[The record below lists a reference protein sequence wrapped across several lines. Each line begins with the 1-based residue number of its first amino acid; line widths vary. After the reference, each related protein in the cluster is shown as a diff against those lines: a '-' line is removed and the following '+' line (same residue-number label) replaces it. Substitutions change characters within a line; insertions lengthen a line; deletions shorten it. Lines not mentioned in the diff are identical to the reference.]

1 MPRSMSNA
9 QPTRVQKICTLWT
22 HDDNF
27 SRDDIVFNGDK
38 FPEIPTVPGTL
49 LQIVAIESST
59 AVRDFQTTVKSTQL
73 DGSQTIG
80 ETYGR
85 DASANGLPRKA
96 RRGSTTITVDENGS
110 AIPGRREVGAEKAY
124 VFAVTALPADLKS
137 KYANLQASRVSI
149 SERIAK
155 VFGFRNRM
163 QVIVGEADEER
174 HEAHHVELVFR
185 DEYLARADMW
195 RMAISELSKRTVYK
209 GQKLL
214 FIGTIK
220 ATIKHIYINGQS
232 VQSGFFSPRTKPVF
246 RSESARYVL
255 FIQMSK
261 EMWDFDAEGAG
272 EIMFN
277 KVVGGFLP
285 DLFKRWLRINAR
297 HLVTI
302 ILFTRMQYE
311 KEALS
316 DPPQDTPK
324 DTTSRIH
331 SEPWSENFRDYYR
344 VVVSDMAS
352 GDWINILYQLK
363 KEFRTFLREV
373 SIVPK
378 SPNKEQT
385 FERNEADSGNTDT
398 IVAGRPTSASQGNIL
413 EAINLASAQFAK
425 DYIDRDLVRTG
436 ISIIVVT
443 PGTGVFEVDYN
454 MLKLTTDT
462 LMGSGI
468 GIDLVCLSPMPLH
481 SVPLFKYRTPRPIS
495 KIEAILPKRTK
506 ESRISFE
513 NTMELDDKTPRQY
526 ESILGSMVRPP
537 FANAPRSMS
546 DDPVVFPLESS
557 DDWRYAMPY
566 WVDVSFWSGMADE
579 ILDLTRPRK
588 ADIIMKRS
596 RKKGRTFAL
605 RCRLYELQMMGVM
618 ESELGDISVPYL
630 EEDPTYPHYVHEMG
644 GTSEIKTDERK
655 AALKTSINT
664 PGSYSSRGDREYG
677 DRQLD
682 GNSAAQKAWMETYDE
697 GVFSSLTDLST
708 ILDQRRRSGSHT
720 IESPEMSKGSYSSTS
735 FRSIGPPFSKTA
747 QPPTAANFHQ
757 LIRERSKEIED
768 QQPMDRSHYP
778 PNQKFSGVP
787 RADVIQRQ
795 KAMARNSADVGRPNI
810 HRRGGSGDSQ
820 DQFNPIQPTLRHSPA
835 PSRGHSPPPVRKSLQ
850 PAPQVL
856 AIAPVKAEA
865 KNRPG
870 NWFLRQ
876 ISFGGKAATA
886 KSTIADA
893 TIDISQGKVKPAML
907 TVEKNQKG
915 AIAERLA
922 STRLTSTEKPS
933 EPIAIRAAS
942 RTDPSDLPPSHQPAR
957 STETVRG
964 LHTVRASVPSH
975 SNSVTRD
982 PGSTFLLAG
991 SRALGDS
998 VLPKPTLSSSSGI
1011 KEIPRTL
1018 SPTSAIAPWAIL
1030 VNPCNPKKNSI
1041 NPRNQFRRWHH
1052 VFPRTLKTGTVKWR
1066 SLCSPAAVPLTH
1078 EWFPTAEQIT
1088 KEYNESPYKITQ
1100 NEEDEG
1106 VEAPKSRESLIRE
1119 LIAFRLSHG
1128 FQIVVGSPVA
1138 EFSGR
1143 QEKSLGSILAPE
1155 YMSSDGDTVFMSV
1168 GNNIHQLACVAG
1180 GEVEVKRYNRKPTT
1194 ALESS
1199 ASIDKPFPYRAYI
1212 RTAFEQTYDVRDITL
1227 RPPRN
1232 EYNWNFIDT
1241 FLAGYHDELSDVLRF
1256 WRARFVLI
1264 PIEIPTV
1271 NRRPLPML
1279 AEDSEEEIRLE
1290 GIRKLTQ
1297 LWQKH
1302 CYTPSEERPLQATVS
1317 RKQKDP
1323 NPLAIEYHTRDPS
1336 AIVAAGPEVAMLN
1349 DIENE
1354 LQSSLFSDSEKYQKS
1369 NIDLKKLAEDLQS
1382 EKGIKML
1389 DRRWHWRLHYTCFL
1403 GFDLVNWLLSN
1414 FKDIET
1420 RDEAVELGNDL
1431 MTKGLFI
1438 HVQKRHHFRDGNFF
1452 FQIAAEYR
1460 APRSESR
1467 TGWFGMR
1474 KSDKSV
1480 PSTPLIEGP
1489 RSSPLTTRSNK
1500 SRPGTADSS
1509 STSGSSEQGEKTP
1522 THINSPKRKVTLSRV
1537 MRYDVDS
1544 RKRSYRPEIISLHYD
1559 RLHNPDNC
1567 YHIRID
1573 WMNVTAKLIEDAIV
1587 TWATSVEKYG
1597 LKLVEVPISEVADII
1612 DHHPFRSPYS
1622 VKLALQPPQA
1632 RPETVWDS
1640 THFSPQFSK
1649 ADKFVYHKA
1658 LLRKLNFVLDM
1669 EAASAFPGDIDVTY
1683 SWGNPDYKHTQFIH
1697 RSGTLLAQITNEGNF
1712 LLLANRLAHNRAK
1725 DNSRI
1730 RPTDP
1735 YEHKKATADGTQSSR
1750 LPSTPAER
1758 ANPHRSPFS
1767 SPLARPVQDSNLL
1780 HNALQERPQAMAAL
1794 LANPNLQTPEQIKDE
1809 LEAFCSDVHLLS
1821 TFYSEAFKQAPSPS
1835 PRILPVL
1842 DDKIPSLGLPPAI
1855 NIRDASPVNTG
1866 WTLSSTFIGRGG
1878 VTEMSMG
1885 TGSGIAGRRQAS
1897 ETNMM
1902 ALGRRASIV
1911 EASGGCVPRRQ
1922 DSHGSLGDDGRR

>member
-1 MPRSMSNA
+1 MSSMKS
-9 QPTRVQKICTLWT
+9 TRIQKICTLWT

-38 FPEIPTVPGTL
+38 FPELPTAPGML
-49 LQIVAIESST
+49 LQIIAAESST
-59 AVRDFQTTVKSTQL
+59 SVRDFQATKTHAAPDTSTGDAAGDGTPKKS
-73 DGSQTIG
+73 
-80 ETYGR
+80 
-85 DASANGLPRKA
+85 
-96 RRGSTTITVDENGS
+96 RRGSMTLTVDENGTV
-110 AIPGRREVGAEKAY
+110 IPGGRETDVDKAY

-137 KYANLQASRVSI
+137 KYANLHVSI

-163 QVIVGEADEER
+163 QVIVAEADEEK

-195 RMAISELSKRTVYK
+195 RLAISELSKRTVYK

-214 FIGTIK
+214 FMGTIK
-220 ATIKHIYINGQS
+220 ATIKHIYIHGQS
-232 VQSGFFSPRTKPVF
+232 VHSGYFSSRTKPVF

-285 DLFKRWLRINAR
+285 ELFKRWLKINAR

-302 ILFTRMQYE
+302 ILFTRME
-311 KEALS
+311 HEGFVSDGALGA
-316 DPPQDTPK
+316 
-324 DTTSRIH
+324 TSRTDSIPALER
-331 SEPWSENFRDYYR
+331 SRDYYR

-378 SPNKEQT
+378 SSTQSVHVGSANKEASPNGT
-385 FERNEADSGNTDT
+385 V
-398 IVAGRPTSASQGNIL
+398 IAGRPSSASQGNIL
-413 EAINLASAQFAK
+413 EAINLAAAQFAK

-436 ISIIVVT
+436 ISVIVVT

-481 SVPLFKYRTPRPIS
+481 SVPLFKYRTPRSIS
-495 KIEAILPKRTK
+495 ALDS
-506 ESRISFE
+506 ESRQRGQERGGYVKPSLE
-513 NTMELDDKTPRQY
+513 VDEKTPRQY
-526 ESILGSMVRPP
+526 ESLLGSMTHTP
-537 FANAPRSMS
+537 FAAPLRSVLPHTGRSAS
-546 DDPVVFPLESS
+546 DSLE
-557 DDWRYAMPY
+557 DWRFAMPY
-566 WVDVSFWSGMADE
+566 WADVSFWSGTSDAIFE
-579 ILDLTRPRK
+579 LTKPRK
-588 ADIIMKRS
+588 ADRIVKRS
-596 RKKGRTFAL
+596 RKKGRIFAL
-605 RCRLYELQMMGVM
+605 RCRLYELQMMGVL
-618 ESELGDISVPYL
+618 ENELGDIALPYL
-630 EEDPTYPHYVHEMG
+630 EEDPMYPHHIDRGLAVSQAESLQKQELLNASKNA
-644 GTSEIKTDERK
+644 T
-655 AALKTSINT
+655 
-664 PGSYSSRGDREYG
+664 GSYSSRGDREYAE
-677 DRQLD
+677 DQLD
-682 GNSAAQKAWMETYDE
+682 EKSAATKAWMEAYDDSI
-697 GVFSSLTDLST
+697 FSPLMEASGMQT
-708 ILDQRRRSGSHT
+708 QRRRSDSHLNG
-720 IESPEMSKGSYSSTS
+720 SPETSKGSYLSTS
-735 FRSIGPPFSKTA
+735 LRSNGRSFAKTA
-747 QPPTAANFHQ
+747 RPPPDATFHQ
-757 LIRERSKEIED
+757 LMRERSKEIESHSPLISSHQFPD
-768 QQPMDRSHYP
+768 QRIP
-778 PNQKFSGVP
+778 GLP
-787 RADVIQRQ
+787 RADVRQRQ
-795 KAMARNSADVGRPNI
+795 KARARNSAEMSRPSI
-810 HRRGGSGDSQ
+810 HRRDGSGDSQ
-820 DQFNPIQPTLRHSPA
+820 DQPKSARTTPRPSPI
-835 PSRGHSPPPVRKSLQ
+835 PSRAQSPQREVRLPTAASSR
-850 PAPQVL
+850 AT
-856 AIAPVKAEA
+856 IAANHDA
-865 KNRPG
+865 KPRPG

-876 ISFGGKAATA
+876 ISFGGKAAVV
-886 KSTIADA
+886 KSNLADA

-907 TVEKNQKG
+907 TVENNQKG

-922 STRLTSTEKPS
+922 STRLTSSEKPS

-942 RTDPSDLPPSHQPAR
+942 RSDIAPDLPPSDQPVR
-957 STETVRG
+957 SIDTVRG
-964 LHTVRASVPSH
+964 LPSVRASTSSQPS
-975 SNSVTRD
+975 SVIRD

-998 VLPKPTLSSSSGI
+998 LPPKPTLSSSGGV

-1018 SPTSAIAPWAIL
+1018 SPTSAIAPWAVL

-1052 VFPRTLKTGTVKWR
+1052 VFPRALKTGTVKWR

-1078 EWFPTAEQIT
+1078 EWFPTAEQVAT
-1088 KEYNESPYKITQ
+1088 EYNESPYKITQ
-1100 NEEDEG
+1100 NEDDDMM
-1106 VEAPKSRESLIRE
+1106 EAPKSRESLIRE

-1128 FQIVVGSPVA
+1128 FQIIVGAAVA
-1138 EFSGR
+1138 EFSSR
-1143 QEKSLGSILAPE
+1143 QEKSLGSILAPD
-1155 YMSSDGDTVFMSV
+1155 YMTTDGDTVFMSV
-1168 GNNIHQLACVAG
+1168 GNSIHQLVCVAG
-1180 GEVEVKRYNRKPTT
+1180 GEVEVKRYTRKPTT

-1199 ASIDKPFPYRAYI
+1199 AGIDSPLPYRAYI
-1212 RTAFEQTYDVRDITL
+1212 RTAFEQNYEAKDVAL
-1227 RPPRN
+1227 RPPRK

-1264 PIEIPTV
+1264 PVEIPTV

-1297 LWQKH
+1297 LWQR
-1302 CYTPSEERPLQATVS
+1302 YRYIPQEERHFQAAS

-1336 AIVAAGPEVAMLN
+1336 AVVAAGPEVALFG
-1349 DIENE
+1349 EAESE
-1354 LQSSLFSDSEKYQKS
+1354 LQGSLFTNTEKYSTS
-1369 NIDLKKLAEDLQS
+1369 NLDLKRLAEDLQG
-1382 EKGIKML
+1382 EKGIQML
-1389 DRRWHWRLHYTCFL
+1389 DRRWHWKLHYTCFL

-1414 FKDIET
+1414 FKEIET
-1420 RDEAVELGNDL
+1420 RDEAVELGNEL
-1431 MTKGLFI
+1431 MSKGLFI

-1460 APRSESR
+1460 APREAR

-1480 PSTPLIEGP
+1480 PSTPLSEGP
-1489 RSSPLTTRSNK
+1489 RTSPLAAKSYK
-1500 SRPGTADSS
+1500 SRPSTADSS
-1509 STSGSSEQGEKTP
+1509 STSSSGQEGEKTP
-1522 THINSPKRKVTLSRV
+1522 IRVTSPKRKVTLSRV

-1597 LKLVEVPISEVADII
+1597 LKLVEVPIAEVANIV

-1632 RPETVWDS
+1632 QPEMMWDS
-1640 THFSPQFSK
+1640 THLSPQYSK
-1649 ADKFVYHKA
+1649 TDKFTYHKA
-1658 LLRKLNFVLDM
+1658 LLRRLNFVLDM
-1669 EAASAFPGDIDVTY
+1669 EAASTFPSEVEVTY
-1683 SWGNPDYKHTQFIH
+1683 SWGVPDYKYTQFIH
-1697 RSGTLLAQITNEGNF
+1697 RSGTLLAQITDDGNF

-1725 DNSRI
+1725 DNNRI

-1735 YEHKKATADGTQSSR
+1735 YEHKKATTDGSSSSR

-1767 SPLARPVQDSNLL
+1767 SPLARPVQDFSLL
-1780 HNALQERPQAMAAL
+1780 HTALQDKPAVSASAL
-1794 LANPNLQTPEQIKDE
+1794 AHWSVQTPEQVKDE
-1809 LEAFCSDVHLLS
+1809 IEAFCSNASLLS
-1821 TFYSEAFKQAPSPS
+1821 AFYNEAFKQAPSPS

-1855 NIRDASPVNTG
+1855 SIREASPGHSG
-1866 WTLSSTFIGRGG
+1866 WTLNSTFTGRGG
-1878 VTEMSMG
+1878 NVTEMNVASV
-1885 TGSGIAGRRQAS
+1885 SSIAGRRQGS
-1897 ETNMM
+1897 EGSMSNMTKR
-1902 ALGRRASIV
+1902 GSVV
-1911 EASGGCVPRRQ
+1911 EYNFGGMPSRQ
-1922 DSHGSLGDDGRR
+1922 DSQGSLGDESRQ